1 MLKMPNSN
9 LKLIL
14 FGCCFILSLAPI
26 GLETD
31 ISWKISNLLN
41 LFRLFIPILIC
52 LVLLIFYYKKLM
64 LKKFKD
70 NFFIFI
76 YFLIIFIATLLNLQN
91 FKDINKLLL
100 PFYCVNYIFLSLL
113 TLNIHNPK
121 KNFNKFI
128 FLQFIIITGLTTF
141 TLLNFFYSFLNLNLP
156 DFYNLK
162 IENNF
167 YNQNSNGLSRILLII
182 SLFIFFINKKNNY
195 LYFSCLIINTLI
207 FLLQS
212 KLVIFFLFF
221 LILGKILFEKT
232 LIKKKTKQIL
242 YILAFPILISFF
254 ISTMNVNEAST
265 KMRFMQEIKGDLV
278 NMHLNKKIDLKIFT
292 GLKTRIDTWKEI
304 LNNSKK
310 PLIGYGSQADK
321 NLTKNLPSHT
331 QLASNSLIYS
341 YACSGL
347 LGVITLI
354 IIYYNLLK
362 LLCKVVIF
370 NKIKNKLNNLQIFY
384 VVVLFF
390 LIIRSIVENSFALWG
405 IDFILMVNSYLALKN
420 SFNRKI
426 YTMNN

>member
-1 MLKMPNSN
+1 MLKIPNSN

-26 GLETD
+26 GIETD
-31 ISWKISNLLN
+31 ISWNISNLLN
-41 LFRLFIPILIC
+41 LFRLFIPILIF
-52 LVLLIFYYKKLM
+52 LFLLIFYYKKLM
-64 LKKFKD
+64 IKKFKD

-76 YFLIIFIATLLNLQN
+76 YFIIIFIATLLNLQN

-113 TLNIHNPK
+113 MMNIYNFK
-121 KNFNKFI
+121 KQFNKFI

-278 NMHLNKKIDLKIFT
+278 NMDLNKKIDLKIFT

-310 PLIGYGSQADK
+310 PLIGYGAQADK
-321 NLTKNLPSHT
+321 YLTKNLPSHT

-341 YACSGL
+341 YACAGL
-347 LGVITLI
+347 LGVVTLI

-362 LLCKVVIF
+362 LLCGVAIL
-370 NKIKNKLNNLQIFY
+370 NKKKKKLNNLQIFFA
-384 VVVLFF
+384 VVLFF
-390 LIIRSIVENSFALWG
+390 LIIRSIFENSFALWG
-405 IDFILMVNSYLALKN
+405 IDFILMVNTYLALKN
-420 SFNRKI
+420 SFTKKI
-426 YTMNN
+426 

>member
-1 MLKMPNSN
+1 MLKIPNSN

-26 GLETD
+26 GIETD
-31 ISWKISNLLN
+31 ISWNISNLLN
-41 LFRLFIPILIC
+41 LFRLFIPILIF
-52 LVLLIFYYKKLM
+52 LLLLIFYYKKIKI
-64 LKKFKD
+64 KKLRN

-76 YFLIIFIATLLNLQN
+76 YFFIIFIATLLNLQN

-100 PFYCVNYIFLSLL
+100 PFYCMNYIFLSLL
-113 TLNIHNPK
+113 MLNIYDFK
-121 KNFNKFI
+121 KQFNKFI

-162 IENNF
+162 LENNF

-182 SLFIFFINKKNNY
+182 SLFIFFINKRNNY

-207 FLLQS
+207 ILLQS
-212 KLVIFFLFF
+212 KLVIFFVFI
-221 LILGKILFEKT
+221 LILGKILLEKT
-232 LIKKKTKQIL
+232 VIKKKAKQIL
-242 YILAFPILISFF
+242 CILALPISISFF
-254 ISTMNVNEAST
+254 ISTMNANETSI
-265 KMRFMQEIKGDLV
+265 KMRFIQETKEDLN
-278 NMHLNKKIDLKIFT
+278 NMHLNQKLDIKILA

-341 YACSGL
+341 YACAGL
-347 LGVITLI
+347 LGVVTLI

-362 LLCKVVIF
+362 LLCGVAIL
-370 NKIKNKLNNLQIFY
+370 NKKKNKLNNLQIFFA
-384 VVVLFF
+384 VVLFF
-390 LIIRSIVENSFALWG
+390 LIIRSIFENSFALWG
-405 IDFILMVNSYLALKN
+405 IDFILMVNTYLALKN
-420 SFNRKI
+420 SFTKKI
-426 YTMNN
+426 

>member
-1 MLKMPNSN
+1 MLKIPNSN

-26 GLETD
+26 GIETN
-31 ISWKISNLLN
+31 ISWNISNLLN
-41 LFRLFIPILIC
+41 LFRLFIPILIF

-64 LKKFKD
+64 IKKFKD

-195 LYFSCLIINTLI
+195 LYFSCLIINTI
-207 FLLQS
+207 
-212 KLVIFFLFF
+212 
-221 LILGKILFEKT
+221 
-232 LIKKKTKQIL
+232 
-242 YILAFPILISFF
+242 
-254 ISTMNVNEAST
+254 
-265 KMRFMQEIKGDLV
+265 
-278 NMHLNKKIDLKIFT
+278 
-292 GLKTRIDTWKEI
+292 
-304 LNNSKK
+304 
-310 PLIGYGSQADK
+310 
-321 NLTKNLPSHT
+321 
-331 QLASNSLIYS
+331 
-341 YACSGL
+341 
-347 LGVITLI
+347 
-354 IIYYNLLK
+354 
-362 LLCKVVIF
+362 
-370 NKIKNKLNNLQIFY
+370 
-384 VVVLFF
+384 
-390 LIIRSIVENSFALWG
+390 
-405 IDFILMVNSYLALKN
+405 
-420 SFNRKI
+420 
-426 YTMNN
+426 

>member
-1 MLKMPNSN
+1 MLKIPNSN

-26 GLETD
+26 GIETD
-31 ISWKISNLLN
+31 ISWNISNLLN
-41 LFRLFIPILIC
+41 LFRLFIPILIF
-52 LVLLIFYYKKLM
+52 LLLLIFYYKKLM
-64 LKKFKD
+64 IKKFKD

-113 TLNIHNPK
+113 MLNIHDFK
-121 KNFNKFI
+121 KQFNKFI

-141 TLLNFFYSFLNLNLP
+141 TLLNFFYSFLNLNLS

-162 IENNF
+162 LENNF

-182 SLFIFFINKKNNY
+182 SLFIFFINQKNNY

-207 FLLQS
+207 ILLQS
-212 KLVIFFLFF
+212 KLIIFLLFF

-232 LIKKKTKQIL
+232 VIKKKAKQIL
-242 YILAFPILISFF
+242 CILALPILISFL
-254 ISTMNVNEAST
+254 ISTMNANET
-265 KMRFMQEIKGDLV
+265 GIKMRFIQETKEDLN
-278 NMHLNKKIDLKIFT
+278 NMHLNQKLDIKILA

-310 PLIGYGSQADK
+310 PLIGYGAQADK
-321 NLTKNLPSHT
+321 YLTKNLPSHT
-331 QLASNSLIYS
+331 RLASNSLIYS
-341 YACSGL
+341 YACAGL

-362 LLCKVVIF
+362 LLCGVAIL
-370 NKIKNKLNNLQIFY
+370 NKKRNKLNNLQIFFA
-384 VVVLFF
+384 VVLFF
-390 LIIRSIVENSFALWG
+390 LIIRSIFENSFALWG
-405 IDFILMVNSYLALKN
+405 IDFILMVNTYLALKN
-420 SFNRKI
+420 SFTKKI
-426 YTMNN
+426 